1 MRVKTVFLGA
11 AAAIAV
17 SAPIVAQ
24 AADASRAAASVAGEN
39 ALGYSED
46 GSASQLIVLALVVGV
61 IIGGIFLFDEDEDD
75 DPVSA

>member
-24 AADASRAAASVAGEN
+24 AADASRVAAPVAGEN
-39 ALGYSED
+39 DLGYE
-46 GSASQLIVLALVVGV
+46 GSGTQLIVLALVVAAIV
-61 IIGGIFLFDEDEDD
+61 GGILLTEDD
-75 DPVSA
+75 DDDAVSA